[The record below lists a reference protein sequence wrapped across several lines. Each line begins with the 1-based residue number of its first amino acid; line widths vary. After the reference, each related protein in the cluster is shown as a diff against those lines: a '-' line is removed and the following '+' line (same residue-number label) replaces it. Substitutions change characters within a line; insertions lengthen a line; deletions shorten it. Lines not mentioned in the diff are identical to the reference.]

1 MKVLKMPTT
10 NAIPLQYKSK
20 ELDELFIRGK
30 TPGGDNSFNKT
41 FVDDFTQWIID
52 SKRNKIKG
60 LENFKHAT
68 FIHGTVQAFDHFY
81 LKYKHKHFKVFP
93 GEFAYH
99 KASLKNGFKVS
110 DALPSLAAT
119 DALILSCPFSLNG
132 NHGHYN
138 SILPMC
144 EYLGIPV
151 LIDLAWLPIAKNTD
165 INLDYQCID
174 TICCSISK
182 AFPGAPNL
190 RVGVR
195 WQREYCDD
203 GIDFA
208 NEQNML
214 PWININI
221 ANKLINRWKLDD
233 NWDRFENIY
242 NKVISKYQLTKTNS
256 IIVGLGDEGW
266 KDYERINGINRVCI
280 SNEIGQMINDNNIV
294 T

>member
-1 MKVLKMPTT
+1 MPTT
-10 NAIPLQYKSK
+10 NAIPLQYKSAA
-20 ELDELFIRGK
+20 LLNIFV
-30 TPGGDNSFNKT
+30 GDNDGPNKD
-41 FVDDFTQWIID
+41 FINNFTQWIID
-52 SKRNKIKG
+52 SKRNRIKG

-68 FIHGTVQAFDHFY
+68 FVNGTIQAFDHFY
-81 LKYKHKHFKVFP
+81 MKYKHKHFKVFP

-110 DALPSLAAT
+110 DALPSLSAS
-119 DALILSCPFSLNG
+119 DALILSCPYSLNG
-132 NHGHYN
+132 GQGHYN

-151 LIDLAWLPIAKNTD
+151 LVDMAWLPVATNID
-165 INLDYQCID
+165 INLDYECID
-174 TICCSISK
+174 TVCCSISK

-203 GIDFA
+203 GIDLA

-221 ANKLINRWKLDD
+221 ANKLIHRWKLDD
-233 NWDRFENIY
+233 NWDRFGEIY
-242 NKVISKYQLTKTNS
+242 NKVILKYRLTKTNS
-256 IIVGLGDEGW
+256 IIIGLGDEEW
-266 KDYERINGINRVCI
+266 NDYRRTAGVNRVCI
-280 SNEIGQMINDNNIV
+280 SKEIGRMIDDHNIV